1 MIDKLLKL
9 LKSFMPNQVKNKFAN
24 AKISERIDEKGR
36 KILVV
41 DNLDNPDYRVA
52 DHWDEIR
59 EIERK
64 NGN

>member
-9 LKSFMPNQVKNKFAN
+9 LKSFMPNQIKNKFAN

-41 DNLDNPDYRVA
+41 DNLDNPDYRAA

>member
-9 LKSFMPNQVKNKFAN
+9 LKNFMKT
-24 AKISERIDEKGR
+24 SDRIDEKGR

-41 DNLDNPDYRVA
+41 EDVDPDYRTA

-64 NGN
+64 DGN

>member
-9 LKSFMPNQVKNKFAN
+9 LKSFMKT
-24 AKISERIDEKGR
+24 SDRIDEKGR

-41 DNLDNPDYRVA
+41 EDVDDPDYRVA
-52 DHWDEIR
+52 DHWDEVK

>member
-9 LKSFMPNQVKNKFAN
+9 LKSFMTNQVKNKFAN

-41 DNLDNPDYRVA
+41 EDVDPDYRTA